1 MKEMFQIVCYFI
13 SRMAL
18 TSQAWK
24 AEARGLQIC
33 NFLKPVVMS
42 VAGKEPM
49 EQSILSRD
57 RSTIE
62 DWSEGQTGRK
72 NGFCQNLNVHY
83 LRAASQLTVGGRRM
97 EIGQPMGTA
106 GLSHDSWL
114 AVRPVLSLFMHFFTS
129 RTQRQKALEC
139 PAERPEHQGRGEDRT
154 S

>member
-1 MKEMFQIVCYFI
+1 MKEMFQIACHFI

-24 AEARGLQIC
+24 AEARGQQIC

-42 VAGKEPM
+42 VADKEPM

-72 NGFCQNLNVHY
+72 NG
-83 LRAASQLTVGGRRM
+83 LT
-97 EIGQPMGTA
+97 
-106 GLSHDSWL
+106 
-114 AVRPVLSLFMHFFTS
+114 
-129 RTQRQKALEC
+129 
-139 PAERPEHQGRGEDRT
+139 
-154 S
+154 

>member
-1 MKEMFQIVCYFI
+1 
-13 SRMAL
+13 MAL

-24 AEARGLQIC
+24 AEARGQQIC

-83 LRAASQLTVGGRRM
+83 LRAASQLTGWAEDGDRAAH
-97 EIGQPMGTA
+97 GDCGTLSRQLA
-106 GLSHDSWL
+106 GCE
-114 AVRPVLSLFMHFFTS
+114 ACALSLH
-129 RTQRQKALEC
+129 ALLHLQNTE
-139 PAERPEHQGRGEDRT
+139 AEGSGM
-154 S
+154 SS